1 MSEFNEDDVD
11 IEDEADGEHM
21 AQIYSKDSI
30 KDHIRSEGTLQSYV
44 NLKNEQIKQNRFLAG
59 GMLNSNATIV
69 NENTTIPGDYDP
81 YLLATLAKSQQSK
94 DKSKVNLRL

>member
-21 AQIYSKDSI
+21 AQIYSKDSV

-59 GMLNSNATIV
+59 GMLNSNPLVVTV
-69 NENTTIPGDYDP
+69 NSSIPEDYDP
-81 YLLATLAKSQQSK
+81 YFLATLAKSQGSK
-94 DKSKVNLRL
+94 A